1 MVSLSAREDR
11 EMKGIHCLL
20 LKPYKK
26 STQNFNILH
35 CIGDMI
41 QVLLHTIQP
50 LVLLRVVPIVGDS
63 LSDHDVIHSVKIG
76 AE

>member
-1 MVSLSAREDR
+1 
-11 EMKGIHCLL
+11 
-20 LKPYKK
+20 
-26 STQNFNILH
+26 
-35 CIGDMI
+35 MI